1 MVEVLNQD
9 EIAKLGKNLVAP
21 FNKDCLTSLGYD
33 LRAGSRVVNFRTAGE
48 ETLSPSTQVVI
59 PPGERFAVES
69 LEKVLL
75 NDTMFAFVFT
85 KVSVLWDGLTSLGTK
100 IDPAFSDKLWLIF
113 ANDASRP
120 YTLKYGQKLCNLMFF
135 KYENPAKGIKPRGRP
150 SLLAL
155 PASLPVI
162 SDSSQEEE
170 IKRSFGYGVSSV
182 VSYFRPKLKKQRRR
196 IRSLEKF
203 RGRVMY
209 FIVTISTSLI
219 SGVILWFLTRG
230 GP

>member
-1 MVEVLNQD
+1 MVKVLNRD
-9 EIAKLGKNLVAP
+9 KIAEFGDKLVTP
-21 FNKDCLTSLGYD
+21 YEEECLTFLGYD
-33 LRAGSRVVNFRTAGE
+33 LRAGSEVINFRTASE
-48 ETLSPSTQVVI
+48 QTLSPSTPVVI

-113 ANDASRP
+113 ANDSSRP

-135 KYENPAKGIKPRGRP
+135 EYENPAEGIKPRGRP
-150 SLLAL
+150 SLLAF
-155 PASLPVI
+155 PSFFPEI

-170 IKRSFGYGVSSV
+170 IKRDFGYGVFSV
-182 VSYFRPKLKKQRRR
+182 IRYLRPKLMKHRRK
-196 IRSLEKF
+196 IRSLERF
-203 RGRVMY
+203 RGRIMY
-209 FIVTISTSLI
+209 FIVTVST
-219 SGVILWFLTRG
+219 GVIIGLIVWLLTH
-230 GP
+230 